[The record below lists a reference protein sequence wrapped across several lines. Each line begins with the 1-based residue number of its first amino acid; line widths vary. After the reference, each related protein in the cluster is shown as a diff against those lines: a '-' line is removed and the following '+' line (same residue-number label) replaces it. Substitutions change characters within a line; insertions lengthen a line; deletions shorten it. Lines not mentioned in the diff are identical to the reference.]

1 MGVITQRA
9 TDILRKHGVTVIHED
24 ASLDKDYFV
33 DLAVFCHFDGSTNP
47 DAKKASVGYD
57 DPTDKPASDD
67 WKAAYST
74 IWNYGWHADNFTS
87 NLSGYYG
94 YKYTY
99 TQDSEFV
106 IEFGTISNDE
116 VAFWIKE
123 RLLYLGEF
131 LAWWISKR
139 IAKGNVPKPQAFDS
153 GHALGDVH
161 KALDELD
168 ARIRSFQ
175 AQYAS
180 HLHKV
185 NVPMV
190 NMTRSTGT
198 VTSAKPA

>member
-67 WKAAYST
+67 WKAAS
-74 IWNYGWHADNFTS
+74 
-87 NLSGYYG
+87 
-94 YKYTY
+94 
-99 TQDSEFV
+99 
-106 IEFGTISNDE
+106 ISNDE

-168 ARIRSFQ
+168 ARIRAFQ